1 MAFFLLACSSAGV
14 NEKQEV
20 ELTIG
25 SLNIFIG
32 PSGST
37 RLSDPTKPDPSASE
51 IETKVLMESS
61 EGSSS
66 EVNSPVSA
74 GEAQIAEG
82 NEIQEKFDTERKAFE
97 THNNTRDFTTGS
109 NGVSKIVHQLCIIIT
124 EAEEESNHEGNE
136 GVDREVDKI
145 REHNKKKKEKI
156 HVSAEEWRIIM
167 SAIND
172 GTEVPE
178 GSRREVLMGY
188 QCALHQH
195 KKKLREE
202 RDMFASSRDNNSM
215 SKEEYWDDYSD
226 DSEYSRERRGDPK
239 HNRGTTAQNREES
252 YSRNTIPQ
260 LEEEEEDFV
269 QETLEVALVAAQAY
283 LLTTRPEPGD
293 PREEMHQAAI
303 QSLRIVE
310 GKIMGK
316 GPEAKSTSYKEGRK
330 KEFKH
335 KITRYESS
343 ESSEEER
350 RQKRKE
356 DARNIIAQAQVNK
369 LRHTWREENYED
381 DDKEMGALCFTRRV
395 RKTRVPKGYRLPHD
409 QQKYD
414 GS

>member
-1 MAFFLLACSSAGV
+1 VGTLGVGIMNSMAFSLLASSSAGV

-32 PSGST
+32 PSGLT
-37 RLSDPTKPDPSASE
+37 RLSDPTKLDPSASE
-51 IETKVLMESS
+51 TETKAIMESS

-82 NEIQEKFDTERKAFE
+82 DEIQEKFDIEGKAFE
-97 THNNTRDFTTGS
+97 THNNTRDFAAGS
-109 NGVSKIVHQLCIIIT
+109 SGVSKRVHQLCVIIT
-124 EAEEESNHEGNE
+124 KAEEESNHEGNE
-136 GVDREVDKI
+136 GVNTQVDKI
-145 REHNKKKKEKI
+145 REHNKKEKEKI
-156 HVSAEEWRIIM
+156 HVSAGEWRIIM
-167 SAIND
+167 SAINH

-188 QCALHQH
+188 QYALHQH

-202 RDMFASSRDNNSM
+202 RDMFTTSRDNNSM

-226 DSEYSRERRGDPK
+226 DSEHSRERRGDPK
-239 HNRGTTAQNREES
+239 HNRGTTAQSREER

-269 QETLEVALVAAQAY
+269 QEIPEAALIAAQAY

-303 QSLRIVE
+303 RSLRIVE

-335 KITRYESS
+335 KTTRNESS

-356 DARNIIAQAQVNK
+356 DARNIIAQA
-369 LRHTWREENYED
+369 
-381 DDKEMGALCFTRRV
+381 
-395 RKTRVPKGYRLPHD
+395 
-409 QQKYD
+409 
-414 GS
+414 